1 MSDFIASL
9 KSAGWVVESAP
20 RNAELPTRV
29 LARYG
34 DLPPGLV
41 AFISS
46 FSRCFDASERAW
58 FVAARDLVEC
68 DDPFRFDEFE
78 RMSLSAAESDEE
90 WSAGIR
96 AFWTQHF
103 PIFLSV
109 SGTYQYFALSLSG
122 PAKGSV
128 VYGAAPEFEECSVV
142 APSLTGFLNLFQ
154 VAVGSPDPAFPFSVA
169 IPRRAD

>member
-1 MSDFIASL
+1 MSDFVAGL
-9 KSAGWVVESAP
+9 RRAGWQVEAAAHDTAIP
-20 RNAELPTRV
+20 AHI

-34 DLPPGLV
+34 DLPSGLV

-46 FSRCFDASERAW
+46 FSRCFDATERAW
-58 FVAARDLVEC
+58 FVAASDLVER
-68 DDPFRFDEFE
+68 DDPFRFNEFE
-78 RMSLSAAESDEE
+78 LMSLSAAESDEA

-96 AFWTQHF
+96 AFWTEHF

-122 PAKGSV
+122 PAEGSV

-142 APSLTGFLNLFQ
+142 APSLTAFLDMFL
-154 VAVGSPDPAFPFSVA
+154 VAVRSPEPPFPFGAA
-169 IPRRAD
+169 IPRHAD